1 MFRDAGCLVNPKT
14 NAYCMCRSFRLFF
27 HVAHYNCQQY
37 LSDIVGFVEALAQS
51 SPSDLYYYSLP
62 LGTPIPGTT
71 PTTTAPS
78 SGGGHLTST
87 STSTSSTSTPATTFA
102 PSCSGCV
109 SSLMAIFAPYASDPS
124 YLLGLTYPPAASAA
138 NKQCGDGYVPGPETV
153 VASPTP
159 PVPHAPSNSKAGGA
173 LSNRIALGWRRPGRG
188 QYNSIVSGAVL
199 VFTTIISTLAGTLS
213 LIP

>member
-1 MFRDAGCLVNPKT
+1 MHIVC
-14 NAYCMCRSFRLFF
+14 YLFF
-27 HVAHYNCQQY
+27 HVTYSCHQY
-37 LSDIVGFVEALAQS
+37 LSDDAIGFTEALAQT

-71 PTTTAPS
+71 TS
-78 SGGGHLTST
+78 SDGGGLRT

-109 SSLMAIFAPYASDPS
+109 SSLMAIFAPYASDSS

-138 NKQCGDGYVPGPETV
+138 NKQCGDGYAPGPETV

-159 PVPHAPSNSKAGGA
+159 PVPLAPSNSKAGGA
-173 LSNRIALGWRRPGRG
+173 LSNRIILGWRQRPGG
-188 QYNSIVSGAVL
+188 QYTTLVTGAVL
-199 VFTTIISTLAGTLS
+199 AFATIIFTLAGTVS
-213 LIP
+213 LFL